1 MRWHD
6 VVRVCFRFVMYQI
19 ELSLGAVKRD
29 KIKGY
34 LRKLAQ
40 LAVEAIFTN
49 KQLRLRLGDVTTT
62 CACA

>member
-1 MRWHD
+1 
-6 VVRVCFRFVMYQI
+6 MYQI

-49 KQLRLRLGDVTTT
+49 KQLRLLRLGDVTAACV
-62 CACA
+62 CA